1 MTELPRHVLEQRLS
15 WPHDRGRW
23 PGFGKRSLALA
34 GATRLECLF
43 VPGRTAQKRIS
54 RWLAEHGSG
63 SHAFADEKG
72 RDAFV
77 FNPFES
83 RYLKFSSQHCIVPKS
98 VFSRLR
104 SLKRGITLIGAGLR
118 RPRVRC
124 ADASVRFS
132 AAEPIACRWN
142 PQS

>member
-15 WPHDRGRW
+15 CRTTGDGGPVSGSV
-23 PGFGKRSLALA
+23 PSRSLE
-34 GATRLECLF
+34 RPSECLF

-54 RWLAEHGSG
+54 RWLAEMEAEAD
-63 SHAFADEKG
+63 AFADEKG

-83 RYLKFSSQHCIVPKS
+83 RYLKFSSQHLHRSKS

-104 SLKRGITLIGAGLR
+104 SLN
-118 RPRVRC
+118 
-124 ADASVRFS
+124 
-132 AAEPIACRWN
+132 EE
-142 PQS
+142 